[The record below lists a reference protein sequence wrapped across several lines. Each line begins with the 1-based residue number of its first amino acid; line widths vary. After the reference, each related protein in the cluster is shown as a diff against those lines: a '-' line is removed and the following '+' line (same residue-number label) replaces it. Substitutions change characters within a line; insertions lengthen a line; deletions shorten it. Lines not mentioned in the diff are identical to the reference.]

1 MDGKY
6 IIVGNVNGVITMYT
20 ARNLKI
26 KATFLD
32 EEIQK
37 CGISVSSVIPFNKS
51 LYCSYVNGIV
61 KEWDIETKTC
71 VHTFRTE
78 PRSANSMAVDQNGKF
93 VLTFNYDNKI
103 RQYDFLKGK
112 YIKSFTDRI
121 LSKKRCGHQRKICA
135 IKFNPVIENEFI
147 SGGWDSMVHFWDLRM
162 SNSFDY
168 FDGAY
173 ICAEDG
179 LDISADSRWV
189 MAANFQKR
197 KTAVIRTYQSP
208 HERTLVIDVGQ
219 KLYCGKF
226 LGRNHVALGG
236 TMPCRL
242 FVLNLLTKEML
253 MRLILPHDG
262 IYAMDFYNIDPSLGS
277 ESIHAKIAVIHGRTL
292 TEVTFLYK
300 PKMSISDFDLFLR

>member
-1 MDGKY
+1 MIPCYTQFSTSQDAHLLASKYYMDGKY

-219 KLYCGKF
+219 K
-226 LGRNHVALGG
+226 
-236 TMPCRL
+236 
-242 FVLNLLTKEML
+242 ML